1 MGGNTVKEKKTYYVY
16 QHILGTDAF
25 RISELTV
32 YGDECLDTVDVNVS
46 YHDEWTFF
54 MYSESNEKMD
64 DFMQGISDIL
74 AADHAAVD
82 RLAVSALGRF
92 RTFENAWK
100 KYEASKPARLKLRG
114 MDVHHDV
121 PLNFSMNPDDA
132 ISQPYSAE
140 AESWFTKRFLRCE

>member
-1 MGGNTVKEKKTYYVY
+1 MKEKKTYYAY
-16 QHILGTDAF
+16 QHILGTNDF
-25 RISELTV
+25 RVSELLV
-32 YGDECLDTVDVNVS
+32 YVNECLDTVDVNVS

-64 DFMQGISDIL
+64 EFICGISDIL

-100 KYEASKPARLKLRG
+100 NILDKKNSRKVRKDAKSLR
-114 MDVHHDV
+114 V
-121 PLNFSMNPDDA
+121 
-132 ISQPYSAE
+132 
-140 AESWFTKRFLRCE
+140 